1 LTGQRR
7 GEVVGMRWDEVD
19 LERKVWSLPASRTK
33 NKRAHELPLSSAA
46 TDILT
51 SLPRIENKAGLVF
64 PARASRGEKV
74 GPVSAHSKAKVSLD
88 RAIAELAE
96 AEGSP
101 PLAQFGL
108 HDLRRS
114 TASGMARLGVDL
126 HVIERC
132 LNHVSG
138 SFGGIVGVY
147 QKHKFEDGMRRAM
160 DAWGAHVERLVTGA
174 AAGNVVELAKV
185 RA

>member
-1 LTGQRR
+1 
-7 GEVVGMRWDEVD
+7 M
-19 LERKVWSLPASRTK
+19 
-33 NKRAHELPLSSAA
+33 SSAA
-46 TDILT
+46 IDILT
-51 SLPRIENKAGLVF
+51 SLPRIENRAGLVF
-64 PARASRGEKV
+64 PARASRGGNA

-88 RAIAELAE
+88 RAIAELA
-96 AEGSP
+96 AIDGSA

-114 TASGMARLGVDL
+114 CASGMARLGVDL
-126 HVIERC
+126 LVVERC

-147 QKHKFEDGMRRAM
+147 QKHKFEDAMRRAM

-174 AAGNVVELAKV
+174 APSNVIALDEYKA
-185 RA
+185 RAS